1 MVRPLVFM
9 PLLKTHTSTKII
21 QKMLLKRFS
30 LSKIFVP
37 FSVKINTISAT
48 TTKHICLKCSNN
60 KINTYLSNI
69 WNVYPVTEANLVF
82 LFYLF
87 IYFKY

>member
-37 FSVKINTISAT
+37 FSVKINTLTISAT
-48 TTKHICLKCSNN
+48 RKHICLKCSNN

-69 WNVYPVTEANLVF
+69 
-82 LFYLF
+82 
-87 IYFKY
+87 